1 MSVTPHF
8 PVQSNLYCRP
18 VFAVRDM
25 TAAILYY
32 LAALDFQHDWSVPP
46 DAEVPVCAQVSRG
59 TTQLLL
65 WTEPTIA
72 RPGRVYI
79 SLEFE
84 DELQPLYEEFVS
96 KQARATSPP
105 APRLWG
111 PSGFVVEDLDG
122 NQLYFVSHPPM
133 PLLPSELAE

>member
-1 MSVTPHF
+1 MSVHQRL

-25 TAAILYY
+25 NAAILYY

-46 DAEVPVCAQVSRG
+46 EAESPVCAQVSRG
-59 TTQLLL
+59 TMQILL

-72 RPGRVYI
+72 TPGRVYV

-84 DELQPLYEEFVS
+84 GELQALYEELVS
-96 KQARATSPP
+96 KKAFVTSPP

-111 PSGFVVEDLDG
+111 PQGFIVEDLDG
-122 NQLYFVSHPPM
+122 NQLYFVSSPP
-133 PLLPSELAE
+133 LALPGA